1 MIYSINGQ
9 KFDSNYLQHHG
20 VLGQK
25 WGVRRFQNK
34 DGTWTKEGLARRRE
48 QFNTAEELKRAGR
61 SKKLSEN
68 LHLRKYVTGDYNIKQ
83 ISQETDDKAKVYAH
97 KLRKYWDEAVKAED
111 ECSSYMEIVER
122 KARASKSDK
131 TWGEWMDGDPKLKK
145 LSKKMSEAW
154 EAYDSKLIEFA
165 KDFIGDYKDKNV
177 QTIAERLI
185 SGKSTFGD
193 DFPRR

>member
-25 WGVRRFQNK
+25 
-34 DGTWTKEGLARRRE
+34 
-48 QFNTAEELKRAGR
+48 
-61 SKKLSEN
+61 
-68 LHLRKYVTGDYNIKQ
+68 
-83 ISQETDDKAKVYAH
+83 
-97 KLRKYWDEAVKAED
+97 
-111 ECSSYMEIVER
+111 
-122 KARASKSDK
+122 
-131 TWGEWMDGDPKLKK
+131 WGEWMDGDPKLKK